1 MPENIAYSEPR
12 IFMRPL
18 QILLIV
24 QTVAAASVGSMVLI
38 SVTAGHKLL
47 LPPILFES
55 FKVCQQAC
63 TFIGLPLLI
72 VMMIWLYRIN
82 KNTHALTPKAMEFS
96 PGWAVGWW
104 FIPFASLVQP
114 LRIVAELYN
123 ANRNPENWRM
133 NIPALLGLW
142 WALMIAGILLG
153 TGVTIARLSHNNIPQ
168 AVSAIILL
176 NLALHQLLA
185 LMIYTRIGRWQRQ
198 ARLSPSLEHVF

>member
-1 MPENIAYSEPR
+1 MPENAAYNEPR
-12 IFMRPL
+12 IFMRLL

-24 QTVAAASVGSMVLI
+24 QTAAAAFVGSVVLI

-55 FKVCQQAC
+55 FKASQQVC

-72 VMMIWLYRIN
+72 IMMIWLYRIN

-114 LRIVAELYN
+114 LRVVAELYN
-123 ANRNPENWRM
+123 ANRNPENWRK
-133 NIPALLGLW
+133 NIPVLLGLW
-142 WALMIAGILLG
+142 WTLTIAGTLLG
-153 TGVTIARLSHNNIPQ
+153 AGVTVARLSHDNIPQ
-168 AVSAIILL
+168 AVSAITLL

-185 LMIYTRIGRWQRQ
+185 LMIYTKIGRWQRR
-198 ARLSPSLEHVF
+198 ARLSPALEAVS